1 MNLLTSSVLVALL
14 LASLTELRASEVH
27 DLRCEYLAAPLG
39 LDVGKPRLSWV
50 TKASWART
58 GPGLLFAES

>member
-1 MNLLTSSVLVALL
+1 ML
-14 LASLTELRASEVH
+14 LASLAALKVSEVR